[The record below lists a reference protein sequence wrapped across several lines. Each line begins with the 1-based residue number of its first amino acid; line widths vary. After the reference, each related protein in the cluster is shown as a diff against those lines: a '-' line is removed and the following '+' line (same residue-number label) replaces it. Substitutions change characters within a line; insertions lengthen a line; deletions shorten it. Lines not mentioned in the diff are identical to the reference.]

1 MPKPPPAHASLY
13 RPEFERDACGVGFVA
28 ARTGR
33 SSREVVRLALGLLH
47 GVAHRGATGFD
58 PETGD
63 GCGLLLQIPHA
74 FFSSFAGL
82 GFPLPPAGAYGVGQL
97 FLSPDEGARKSQR
110 DLLEESAAAEGLQV
124 LGWREVPVEVAACG
138 QIARQT
144 LPHVSQVFLAAP
156 GLALQGEGLER
167 RLYLLR
173 RVVEHRAK
181 DEGGSARGPLYAC
194 SFSSRTIVYK
204 GLLLPRQLDRF
215 YPDLRDRQFTSALAI
230 VHQRFSTNTF
240 PSWERAHPY
249 RLLAHNGEINTLRGN
264 LNAFRARESLFASPE
279 FGADLEK
286 LLPVVDAEGSD
297 SAMLD
302 NVLELLGHTGR
313 SIPHALAM
321 MIPQAWEGDSD
332 MAPAL
337 RAFFEFHASLMEPWD
352 GPALVVFS
360 DGEQVGACLDRNGL
374 RPARLTVTTDDLVI
388 VASEAGAV
396 DVPPERIRTL
406 GRLAP
411 GGMVVLDTRRQ
422 RLLEDQ
428 ELKMALAAA
437 HPYREWLDANLV
449 TGGELN
455 PREEAAASSPP
466 APDLTDDARV
476 RLQRMHGYTREDLRL
491 LVAPMAVKGEEPL
504 GAMGDDSA
512 LAVLSEAPQLLYA
525 YFKQLF
531 AQVTNPPI
539 DPLRESLVMSL
550 RTLLGA
556 QGNLFSSGPEHC
568 RQIALD
574 SPVLS
579 DARLAAIARNRLEGF
594 GCSRLDAL
602 FPAREGG
609 LREGVHRLQHEAER
623 AVRDG
628 AAILV
633 LSDRGTD
640 ERCAPI
646 PALLAVAAVHHHLIR
661 CGLRPRTSIVA
672 ESGEARE
679 VMHVC
684 LLLGYGASAVNPWL
698 AFETLRGLA
707 ADDLLEGL
715 DPDTARSRY
724 VRALEKGVLKV
735 LSKMGISTLQSYVG
749 AQVFEAVGL
758 GPRLV
763 DEFFAG
769 TPSRIGGIELE
780 EVERECLLR
789 FEHHAV
795 AGDDLDW
802 GGRYKWRRDGERH
815 QLTPNVIGLLQH
827 AVRSAD
833 YRVFRKYTRF
843 VDRSTARV
851 CDIRDLLGFRSGAAV
866 PLHEVEPASEIVR
879 RFRTGAMSFG
889 SLSDE
894 AHRTLAVAM
903 NRLGGRS
910 NSGEG
915 GEDPD
920 RYRPGPDGDSSN
932 SAIKQVASGRF
943 GVTPDYLVSA
953 DEIQIKMA
961 QGAKPGEGGHL
972 PGHKVDEVIAR
983 VRHAAPGVGLISP
996 PPHHDIYSIEDL
1008 AQLIFDLKQANPRA
1022 EVSVKLVSEV
1032 GVGTVAAGV
1041 AKAKADRI
1049 VVCGHSGGTGASPL
1063 SSIKHTGLPWELGLA
1078 ETQQVLVA
1086 NRLRGRVVLETDGQ
1100 LKTGR
1105 DVLIAAMLG
1114 AETFGFGTA
1123 ALIASGC
1130 ILTRVCHLNTC
1141 PVGVATQD
1149 PALRARFAGLPEHVM
1164 NFMLFVAEE
1173 VRELMA
1179 ELGFRRLEEVIGRP
1193 ELLRVREGGKRHWKA
1208 RHLDLEPLLHGPG
1221 EGDEAAVQHAEGQVR
1236 PAPGPLER
1244 QLSDAA
1250 APAVREGRPVSIRA
1264 GIRPS
1269 DRTVGARLACELTRR
1284 HGSEGL
1290 PAGSVQVTLHGA
1302 AGQSLGAFLS
1312 PGMELELEG
1321 FANDAVAKGMA
1332 GGRIIVVPPPDMP
1345 AGDTSSGVVIGN
1357 VALYGATGGEL
1368 LVRGAAG
1375 ERFAVRNSGASAVVE
1390 GVGDHACEYMTGGT
1404 VVVLGET
1411 GRNFAAGMSGG
1422 VAYVADASGELASR
1436 CNPDMVELT
1445 VLDAR
1450 DEERVRAMLGRH
1462 ERATRSPRALRLL
1475 AHWPESRRLFVKVR
1489 PRGAM
1494 ARPVR
1499 DDPRGPRSG
1508 ASGLG
1513 EMPSLRRERGSVA
1526 TRQRGVGGMGRR
1538 VTGS

>member
-1 MPKPPPAHASLY
+1 MSSNALPTPKPPPAHASLY

-74 FFSSFAGL
+74 FFSSRAGL

-110 DLLEESAAAEGLQV
+110 DLLEESAAAEGLEV
-124 LGWREVPVEVAACG
+124 LGWREVPVEAAACG

-144 LPHVSQVFLAAP
+144 LPHVSQVFLAVP
-156 GLALQGEGLER
+156 GLTLPGEGLER

-173 RVVEHRAK
+173 RVVERRAK
-181 DEGGSARGPLYAC
+181 GEGSSAQGSLYAC

-204 GLLLPRQLDRF
+204 GLLLPRQIDRF
-215 YPDLRDRQFTSALAI
+215 YPDLRDREFASALAI
-230 VHQRFSTNTF
+230 AHQRFSTNTF

-264 LNAFRARESLFASPE
+264 VNAFRARESLFTSPE

-302 NVLELLGHTGR
+302 NVLELLQHSGR
-313 SIPHALAM
+313 SLPHALAM
-321 MIPQAWEGDSD
+321 MIPQAWEGDAD
-332 MAPAL
+332 MAPEL

-352 GPALVVFS
+352 GPALVAFS

-388 VASEAGAV
+388 VASEAGVV
-396 DVPPERIRTL
+396 DVPPERIRRL

-428 ELKMALAAA
+428 ELKMGLAAA
-437 HPYREWLDANLV
+437 RPYREWLDANLV
-449 TGGELN
+449 AGAELD
-455 PREEAAASSPP
+455 PRGEAAAPSPS
-466 APDLTDDARV
+466 APDLADDARV
-476 RLQRMHGYTREDLRL
+476 RRQRMHGYTREDLRL
-491 LVAPMAVKGEEPL
+491 LVAPMAVRGEEPL

-512 LAVLSEAPQLLYA
+512 LAVLSEGPQLLYA

-556 QGNLFSSGPEHC
+556 QGNLFSPGPEHC
-568 RQIALD
+568 RQIALE

-579 DARLAAIARNRLEGF
+579 DARFGAIARNRLEGLR
-594 GCSRLDAL
+594 CSRLDAL

-609 LREGVHRLQHEAER
+609 LREALDRLRHSAAR

-628 AAILV
+628 ASILV
-633 LSDRGTD
+633 LSDRGAGG
-640 ERCAPI
+640 ERAPM
-646 PALLAVAAVHHHLIR
+646 PSLLAVSAVHHDLIR
-661 CGLRPRTSIVA
+661 RGLRPRTSIVV

-698 AFETLRGLA
+698 AFETLHELA
-707 ADDLLEGL
+707 SEDLLEGL
-715 DPDTARSRY
+715 ELDAARSRY
-724 VRALEKGVLKV
+724 VGALEKGVRKV

-758 GPRLV
+758 GPGFV
-763 DEFFAG
+763 TEFFTG
-769 TPSRIGGIELE
+769 TPSRLGGIELD

-789 FEHHAV
+789 FEGAAV

-827 AVRSAD
+827 GVRSAD

-843 VDRSTARV
+843 VDEQTTRG
-851 CDIRDLLGFRSGAAV
+851 CDLRGLLAFRPGAAV
-866 PLHEVEPASEIVR
+866 PLDEVEPASEIVR

-915 GEDPD
+915 GEDPE
-920 RYRPGPDGDSSN
+920 RYRPAHGGDSSN

-943 GVTPDYLVSA
+943 GVTPGYLLSA

-1008 AQLIFDLKQANPRA
+1008 AQLIFDLKHANPRA

-1086 NRLRGRVVLETDGQ
+1086 NHLRGRVVLETDGQ

-1105 DVLIAAMLG
+1105 DVLVAAVLG

-1149 PALRARFAGLPEHVM
+1149 PILRARFAGLPDHVM

-1179 ELGFRRLEEVIGRP
+1179 ELGFRRLDEVIGRAD
-1193 ELLRVREGGKRHWKA
+1193 LLHVREERKRHWKA
-1208 RHLDLEPLLHGPG
+1208 RRLDLEPLLHVPEDGAGAPIRY
-1221 EGDEAAVQHAEGQVR
+1221 AEGQAR
-1236 PAPGPLER
+1236 AAPSPLER
-1244 QLSDAA
+1244 HLLAAA
-1250 APAVREGRPVSIRA
+1250 APALGEGRAVRIRA
-1264 GIRPS
+1264 EVRPS
-1269 DRTVGARLACELTRR
+1269 DRTVGARLACELVRR

-1290 PAGSVQVTLHGA
+1290 PAGTVQVALHGA

-1312 PGMELELEG
+1312 PGVEMTLTG

-1332 GGRIIVVPPPDMP
+1332 GGRVSVVPPPDMP
-1345 AGDTSSGVVIGN
+1345 AARAGSGVLIGN

-1375 ERFAVRNSGASAVVE
+1375 ERFAVRNSGANAVVE

-1422 VAYVADASGELASR
+1422 VAYVADGSGQFPSR
-1436 CNPDMVELT
+1436 CNPELVEMT
-1445 VLDAR
+1445 GLDAR
-1450 DEERVRAMLGRH
+1450 DEQRVRALLRRH
-1462 ERATRSPRALRLL
+1462 LRVTQSPLAFRLL
-1475 AHWPESRRLFVKVR
+1475 SHWAESRRRFVKVR
-1489 PRGAM
+1489 PRGGE

-1499 DDPRGPRSG
+1499 DDAP
-1508 ASGLG
+1508 AS
-1513 EMPSLRRERGSVA
+1513 RAAVSV
-1526 TRQRGVGGMGRR
+1526 R
-1538 VTGS
+1538 

>member
-1 MPKPPPAHASLY
+1 MRRSRGAGVPPSAPVDAVVGSPGLTTPKAPPPESSLY
-13 RPEFERDACGVGFVA
+13 RPEFERDACGVGFIA
-28 ARTGR
+28 ERGGR
-33 SSREVVRLALGLLH
+33 KTREVVRLAIRLLH
-47 GVAHRGATGFD
+47 GVTHRGATGFD

-63 GCGLLLQIPHA
+63 GCGILVQIPHA
-74 FFSSFAGL
+74 FFSSHARL
-82 GFPLPPAGAYGVGQL
+82 EFPLPRAGAYGVGQL
-97 FLSPDEGARKSQR
+97 FLSCDEEARR
-110 DLLEESAAAEGLQV
+110 AELRLVEEAVRAEGFRV
-124 LGWREVPVEVAACG
+124 LGWRDVPIDASACG
-138 QIARQT
+138 QIAHRT
-144 LPHVSQVFLAAP
+144 LPQVVQVFVSAS
-156 GLALQGEGLER
+156 ALQGRSLER
-167 RLYLLR
+167 RLYVLR
-173 RVVEHRAK
+173 RVIERNVKQAGASA
-181 DEGGSARGPLYAC
+181 GGSLYAC

-204 GLLLPRQLDRF
+204 GLLLPRQIERF
-215 YPDLRDRQFTSALAI
+215 YPDLGDESFTSALAI
-230 VHQRFSTNTF
+230 AHQRFSTNTF

-249 RLLAHNGEINTLRGN
+249 RLVAHNGEINTLRGN

-279 FGADLEK
+279 FGTDLDK
-286 LLPVVDAEGSD
+286 LLPVVDGDGSD

-302 NVLELLGHTGR
+302 NVLELLQHTGR
-313 SIPHALAM
+313 SLPHALAM
-321 MIPQAWEGDSD
+321 MVPQAWEGDRAMS
-332 MAPAL
+332 PEL
-337 RAFFEFHASLMEPWD
+337 RSFYEFHASLMEPWD
-352 GPALVVFS
+352 GPALVAFS

-396 DVPPERIRTL
+396 DIPPARIRTL
-406 GRLAP
+406 GRLPP
-411 GGMVVLDTRRQ
+411 GGMVVVDTKRK
-422 RLLEDQ
+422 RLLGDR
-428 ELKMALAAA
+428 ELKADLAAA
-437 HPYREWLDANLV
+437 RPYREWLASNLV
-449 TGGELN
+449 CGRDL
-455 PREEAAASSPP
+455 EASERDDNGTTPP
-466 APDLTDDARV
+466 APLEEQARL
-476 RLQRMHGYTREDLRL
+476 RFQRINGYTREDLRL
-491 LVAPMAVKGEEPL
+491 LMAPMATKGEEPL

-512 LAVLSEAPQLLYA
+512 LAVLSEGPQLLYA

-539 DPLRESLVMSL
+539 DPIRESLVMSL

-556 QGNLFSSGPEHC
+556 QGNLFLPEPAHC
-568 RQIALD
+568 RQIELEG
-574 SPVLS
+574 PVLS
-579 DARLAAIARNRLEGF
+579 DRRLAAIAGNRLDGL
-594 GCSRLDAL
+594 GCARLDMF
-602 FPAREGG
+602 FPACEGG
-609 LREGVHRLQHEAER
+609 LREGLDRLRHAAAR
-623 AVRDG
+623 AVEEG

-640 ERCAPI
+640 AKRAPI

-661 CGLRPRTSIVA
+661 CGLRPRASLVA
-672 ESGEARE
+672 ESAEARE

-684 LLLGYGASAVNPWL
+684 LLIGYGASAVNPWL
-698 AFETLRGLA
+698 ALETLSELGQE
-707 ADDLLEGL
+707 DLLEGL
-715 DPDTARSRY
+715 DPGTARANY
-724 VRALEKGVLKV
+724 VAALERGVQKV

-758 GPRLV
+758 GCAFV
-763 DEFFAG
+763 EEFFTG
-769 TPSRIGGIELE
+769 TASRLGGIELE
-780 EVERECLLR
+780 QVERECLLR
-789 FEHHAV
+789 FESA
-795 AGDDLDW
+795 ALPADDLDW

-843 VDRSTARV
+843 VDERTTRG
-851 CDIRDLLGFRSGAAV
+851 CDLRGLLDFRPGTAV
-866 PLHEVEPASEIVR
+866 PLDEVEPASEIVR

-889 SLSDE
+889 SLSSE
-894 AHRTLAVAM
+894 AHQTLAVAM

-915 GEDPD
+915 GEDPE
-920 RYRPGPDGDSSN
+920 RYRPRRGAASSN
-932 SAIKQVASGRF
+932 STIKQVASGRF
-943 GVTPDYLVSA
+943 GVTPSYLLSA

-1008 AQLIFDLKQANPRA
+1008 AQLIHDLKHANPRA

-1063 SSIKHTGLPWELGLA
+1063 SSIKHTGLPWEIGLA

-1100 LKTGR
+1100 FKTGR

-1114 AETFGFGTA
+1114 AESFGFGTA

-1149 PALRARFAGLPEHVM
+1149 PALRARFTGLPDHVM

-1179 ELGFRRLEEVIGRP
+1179 ELGIHRLDEVIGRAR
-1193 ELLRVREGGKRHWKA
+1193 LLCIRDGKDRHWKA
-1208 RHLDLEPLLHGPG
+1208 RHLDLEPLLHVPE
-1221 EGDEAAVQHAEGQVR
+1221 EGSEAAFRYSEGQ
-1236 PAPGPLER
+1236 PCEAESSLER
-1244 QLSDAA
+1244 HLLDCA
-1250 APAVREGRPVSIRA
+1250 APALREGRPVSIRA
-1264 GIRPS
+1264 TLRPS
-1269 DRTVGARLACELTRR
+1269 DRTVGARLSCELTRR
-1284 HGSEGL
+1284 HGSAGL
-1290 PAGSVQVTLHGA
+1290 PVGTVRVALDGV
-1302 AGQSLGAFLS
+1302 AGQSFGAFLS
-1312 PGMELELEG
+1312 PGVELTLTG

-1332 GGRIIVVPPPDMP
+1332 GGRVTVLPPSDMP
-1345 AGDTSSGVVIGN
+1345 AGDERSRVVIGN

-1404 VVVLGET
+1404 VVVLGGT

-1422 VAYVADASGELASR
+1422 IAYVSDPGGDFASC
-1436 CNPDMVELT
+1436 CNPDMVDLGGLE
-1445 VLDAR
+1445 AE
-1450 DEERVRAMLGRH
+1450 DEERVRAWLRRH
-1462 ERATRSPRALRLL
+1462 FRATQSPLAFSLL
-1475 AHWPESRRLFVKVR
+1475 AHWTDSRRRFVKVK
-1489 PRGAM
+1489 PKAGAP
-1494 ARPVR
+1494 RPVR
-1499 DDPRGPRSG
+1499 DDVPASRVA
-1508 ASGLG
+1508 ASGG
-1513 EMPSLRRERGSVA
+1513 
-1526 TRQRGVGGMGRR
+1526 
-1538 VTGS
+1538 

>member
-1 MPKPPPAHASLY
+1 MTSSRPPLPKAPPLESSLY
-13 RPEFERDACGVGFVA
+13 RPEFEHDSCGVGFVA
-28 ARTGR
+28 ER
-33 SSREVVRLALGLLH
+33 SGKRSHEVVRLALRLLH
-47 GVAHRGATGFD
+47 GVAHRGGAGCD

-63 GCGLLLQIPHA
+63 GCGVLIQIPHA
-74 FFSSFAGL
+74 FFASHAGL
-82 GFPLPPAGAYGVGQL
+82 EFRLPPEGTYGVGQF
-97 FLSPDEGARKSQR
+97 FLSSDEEEPRAQR
-110 DLLEESAAAEGLQV
+110 RLVDTVVEEEGLQV
-124 LGWREVPVEVAACG
+124 LGWREVPSDASACG
-138 QIARQT
+138 QIARET
-144 LPHVSQVFLAAP
+144 LPRVAQVFVADPALAR
-156 GLALQGEGLER
+156 QGESLER
-167 RLYLLR
+167 KLYVIR
-173 RVVEHRAK
+173 RVIERRAK
-181 DEGGSARGPLYAC
+181 SRAPAPKRPLYAC

-215 YPDLRDRQFTSALAI
+215 YPDLREESVASALAI
-230 VHQRFSTNTF
+230 AHQRFSTNTF

-249 RLLAHNGEINTLRGN
+249 RFIAHNGEINTLRGN
-264 LNAFRARESLFASPE
+264 LNAFRARESLFDSPE
-279 FGADLEK
+279 FGADLPK
-286 LLPVVDAEGSD
+286 LLPVVDEEGSD
-297 SAMLD
+297 SAMFD
-302 NVLELLGHTGR
+302 NVLELLRNTGR
-313 SIPHALAM
+313 PLPHALAM
-321 MIPQAWEGDSD
+321 MVPQAWEGDRD
-332 MAPAL
+332 MAPEM
-337 RAFFEFHASLMEPWD
+337 RAFYRFHASLMEPWD
-352 GPALVVFS
+352 GPALIAFS

-388 VASEAGAV
+388 LASEAGAV
-396 DVPPERIRTL
+396 DIPAERIRWL
-406 GRLAP
+406 GRLPP
-411 GGMVVLDTRRQ
+411 GGMVVVDTKAQ
-422 RLLEDQ
+422 RILEDRK
-428 ELKMALAAA
+428 LKADLAAA
-437 HPYREWLDANLV
+437 QPYREWLAANLV
-449 TGGELN
+449 SGCDLEPPEEGEP
-455 PREEAAASSPP
+455 PRHSDRGLE
-466 APDLTDDARV
+466 DDARL
-476 RLQRMHGYTREDLRL
+476 RLQRIHGYTREDLRL
-491 LVAPMAVKGEEPL
+491 LLAPMAANGEEPL

-512 LAVLSEAPQLLYA
+512 LAVLSEGPQLLYA

-539 DPLRESLVMSL
+539 DPIRESLVMSL

-556 QGNLFSSGPEHC
+556 QGNLFSPGPRHC
-568 RQIALD
+568 RQIELD
-574 SPVLS
+574 GPVLS
-579 DARLAAIARNRLEGF
+579 NRRLATIVGNRLDGLA
-594 GCSRLDAL
+594 CATVDAL
-602 FPAREGG
+602 FPARAGG
-609 LREGVHRLQHEAER
+609 LREGLDRLRDAAAH
-623 AVRDG
+623 AVRKG

-633 LSDRGTD
+633 LSDRGAD
-640 ERCAPI
+640 EAHAPI

-661 CGLRPRTSIVA
+661 CGLRPRTSLVV
-672 ESGEARE
+672 ESAEARE
-679 VMHVC
+679 VMHLC

-698 AFETLRGLA
+698 AFETLRELA
-707 ADDLLEGL
+707 DEDLLEGV
-715 DPDTARSRY
+715 DADSARGRY
-724 VRALEKGVLKV
+724 ARALEKGVQKV

-758 GPRLV
+758 GPTLV
-763 DEFFAG
+763 EEFFTG
-769 TPSRIGGIELE
+769 TVSRLGGIELE
-780 EVERECLLR
+780 QVEQECLLR
-789 FEHHAV
+789 FEGAT
-795 AGDDLDW
+795 APADDLDW

-827 AVRSAD
+827 GVRSAD
-833 YRVFRKYTRF
+833 YRVFKKYTRF
-843 VDRSTARV
+843 VDERTTRICALRG
-851 CDIRDLLGFRSGAAV
+851 LLDFREGSAV
-866 PLHEVEPASEIVR
+866 PLDEVEPAADIVR

-894 AHRTLAVAM
+894 AHQTLAMAM

-915 GEDPD
+915 GEDPA
-920 RYRPGPDGDSSN
+920 RYRSGSSGVSSN

-943 GVTPDYLVSA
+943 GVTPDYLLSA

-983 VRHAAPGVGLISP
+983 VRHSAPGVALISP

-1008 AQLIFDLKQANPRA
+1008 AQLIHDLRHANPRA

-1105 DVLIAAMLG
+1105 DVLIAALLG

-1149 PALRARFAGLPEHVM
+1149 PALRARFAGLPDHVM

-1179 ELGFRRLEEVIGRP
+1179 ALGFRRLDEVIGRADF
-1193 ELLRVREGGKRHWKA
+1193 LRVRKAGRHYWKA
-1208 RHLDLEPLLHGPG
+1208 RHLDLAPLLHVP
-1221 EGDEAAVQHAEGQVR
+1221 EAGAGTAIRYSEGQTREAESAVVR
-1236 PAPGPLER
+1236 HLLEGAESA
-1244 QLSDAA
+1244 L
-1250 APAVREGRPVSIRA
+1250 REGRPVSLRA
-1264 GIRPS
+1264 EVQPN
-1269 DRTVGARLACELTRR
+1269 DRTVGARLSCEVTRR
-1284 HGSEGL
+1284 RGSEGL
-1290 PAGSVQVTLHGA
+1290 PAGTVTVALHGA

-1312 PGMELELEG
+1312 PGIELRLTG

-1332 GGRIIVVPPPDMP
+1332 GGRVTVMPPSDMP
-1345 AGDTSSGVVIGN
+1345 VPDSDRGPASGLDRGPAGEAGGDVVIGN

-1390 GVGDHACEYMTGGT
+1390 GVGDHACEYMTGGV

-1422 VAYVADASGELASR
+1422 VAYVVDSGGNFASR
-1436 CNPDMVELT
+1436 CNLDMVDLRELDESDDEQVRT
-1445 VLDAR
+1445 MLRRHYRATQSPLAFALLANWAASRRRFVKVQPKTGAPRPAR
-1450 DEERVRAMLGRH
+1450 DEEPVSRA
-1462 ERATRSPRALRLL
+1462 A
-1475 AHWPESRRLFVKVR
+1475 
-1489 PRGAM
+1489 
-1494 ARPVR
+1494 
-1499 DDPRGPRSG
+1499 
-1508 ASGLG
+1508 ASG
-1513 EMPSLRRERGSVA
+1513 R
-1526 TRQRGVGGMGRR
+1526 
-1538 VTGS
+1538 